1 MPASAAQLGYGCQLG
16 RQGATLTT
24 IAAAITANA
33 SPQAVTPA
41 SMTSIVVGT
50 TLAIDTANAALKEI
64 VEVTLAPGPTF
75 SAIFNVSHGTAINI
89 ALMIPVL
96 EIVKLGGP
104 GMKMDMKEVTNML
117 SPNTYKEF
125 IAGLR
130 EGGDITFEA
139 NYIPKD
145 ATQLN
150 TQADLHAGTLSS
162 WSLNMPGVP
171 GATNTGIWMF
181 SGYVASL
188 APVYPLDDRITVTGA
203 IKITGK
209 PVLW

>member
-1 MPASAAQLGYGCQLG
+1 MPASSAQLGYGSQLG
-16 RQGATLTT
+16 RQGANLTT
-24 IAAAITANA
+24 IALAITANA
-33 SPQAVTPA
+33 SPQVVTPA
-41 SMTSIVVGT
+41 AMTSIVIGT
-50 TLAIDTANAALKEI
+50 ILAIDTGNAALKEI
-64 VEVTLAPGPTF
+64 VQVTAVTGSTF
-75 SAIFNVSHGTAINI
+75 TAIFNVSHGTAINI

-104 GMKMDMKEVTNML
+104 GMKADMKEVTNML

-162 WSLNMPGVP
+162 WSLDMPGVP
-171 GATNTGIWMF
+171 GSTNNGIWMF
-181 SGYVASL
+181 NGYVASI
-188 APVYPLDDRITVTGA
+188 APTIPLDDRITVTGT